1 MMTFRVRNG
10 KKEGGELWNL
20 IPIDSLIQTFPG
32 QLLEPNYTD
41 PENPD
46 RLVGRSEVERREQY
60 FQLLDR
66 RIVDGQRHPCV
77 QLTKECLHNSPSR
90 RPTAE
95 QLVATLERMR
105 ADIEGPCGTV
115 ARADAVRQVRL
126 NFREREWEGGIGTCM
141 CFNSPLFPGPLFFF
155 LPCILVVILC
165 YPPPTPTRTF
175 PLNEY
180 CIARIFRAVQVSRLS
195 TKTVKIE
202 PLKN

>member
-1 MMTFRVRNG
+1 MAFRVRNG
-10 KKEGGELWNL
+10 KKEGERGRGRGVLN
-20 IPIDSLIQTFPG
+20 DSLIQTFPG

-95 QLVATLERMR
+95 QLVATLEGMR
-105 ADIEGPCGTV
+105 ADIEGPCGAV

-126 NFREREWEGGIGTCM
+126 NFRGREWGGGIGTC
-141 CFNSPLFPGPLFFF
+141 FNSSLFPGPLSFSCHAS
-155 LPCILVVILC
+155 LWWCYVILH
-165 YPPPTPTRTF
+165 PTTPLPQTHTF
-175 PLNEY
+175 SLNEY
-180 CIARIFRAVQVSRLS
+180 
-195 TKTVKIE
+195 TV
-202 PLKN
+202 